1 MQASDSTMTLA
12 AVPSGAVQY
21 PNWMVIEPDSA
32 NREIVYLPTAPSGT
46 TYSGVV
52 RGISL
57 TADSDS
63 AGTGI
68 AHAANVDVVM
78 SLTHRDWN
86 DIVSWIQGTN
96 GSGYNNLRVGDETDS
111 NITIYAQNA
120 DGAKPYVQYN
130 ASTNKWLISN
140 DGVSTFDITAGGSGL
155 TRGLGVNIS
164 ASAITLDVR
173 TSGGL
178 RNNQGTGSQQCDVDP
193 TIVARLDTANTW
205 TAAQTHSAAV
215 THNSTVTVAAGLGTI
230 YVPTPTDPG
239 MAVNKSYVD
248 GSGTSGEAITA
259 GQAIYVKASDGK
271 LYKTDADLGDEST
284 FSFIGFA
291 VTTVAGA
298 DLTVYY
304 VTPGRIVTG
313 LSGLT
318 AGSYYF
324 LSNTAGAIGT
334 TPGARYAKVAQALS
348 TTSIRVI
355 EPKFIASG
363 NITLNGNG
371 TFSGTT
377 GFYPK
382 SIRFWAAANSTT
394 VSGGS
399 FGESILAGTI
409 TDRCLQIKLSSITQ
423 VAAITTQ
430 GYNCYNFNTGVQYSN
445 GSISAVTSTG
455 FSVSNSNHNGQNVD
469 LYWIAEN

>member
-1 MQASDSTMTLA
+1 MQSSDSTMTLA

-86 DIVSWIQGTN
+86 DIVSWVQGTN

-120 DGAKPYVQYN
+120 DGTKPFVQYN

-155 TRGLGVNIS
+155 TRGLGVNIV
-164 ASAITLDVR
+164 ASAITLDTR

-205 TAAQTHSAAV
+205 TATQTHSAAV
-215 THNSTVTVAAGLGTI
+215 THNSTVTVTAGLGTI

-259 GQAIYVKASDGK
+259 GQALYIKASDGK
-271 LYKTDADLGDEST
+271 LYKTDADLGEST

-313 LSGLT
+313 LSSLT

-324 LSNTAGAIGT
+324 LSNTAGAVATSPGT
-334 TPGARYAKVAQALS
+334 NTARVGIAISATCLQVLK
-348 TTSIRVI
+348 
-355 EPKFIASG
+355 PKFFASG
-363 NITLNGNG
+363 QFLP
-371 TFSGTT
+371 SGAADGSTSAAVI
-377 GFYPK
+377 GFYPSVIRLQAAFSSATRNT
-382 SIRFWAAANSTT
+382 SIGLGDGGQCMHSTDNGLWQT
-394 VSGGS
+394 QPYAYYMDDVGG
-399 FGESILAGTI
+399 GNGW
-409 TDRCLQIKLSSITQ
+409 RG
-423 VAAITTQ
+423 AITTR
-430 GYNCYNFNTGVQYSN
+430 N
-445 GSISAVTSTG
+445 STG
-455 FSVSNSNHNGQNVD
+455 FIITHTRMRGAGTLSAAIN
-469 LYWIAEN
+469 WFAESD

>member
-1 MQASDSTMTLA
+1 
-12 AVPSGAVQY
+12 
-21 PNWMVIEPDSA
+21 MVIEPDSA

-86 DIVSWIQGTN
+86 DIVAWIQGTN
-96 GSGYNNLRVGDETDS
+96 GSGYNNFRVGDETDS
-111 NITIYAQNA
+111 DITIYAQNA
-120 DGAKPYVQYN
+120 DGTKPYVQYN

-155 TRGLGVNIS
+155 TRGLGVNVV

-205 TAAQTHSAAV
+205 TATQTHSAAV
-215 THNSTVTVAAGLGTI
+215 THNSTVTVTAGLGTI

-239 MAVNKSYVD
+239 MAVNRGYID

-259 GQAIYVKASDGK
+259 GQAVYVKASDGK

-304 VTPGRIVTG
+304 VTPGR
-313 LSGLT
+313 S
-318 AGSYYF
+318 
-324 LSNTAGAIGT
+324 
-334 TPGARYAKVAQALS
+334 
-348 TTSIRVI
+348 
-355 EPKFIASG
+355 
-363 NITLNGNG
+363 
-371 TFSGTT
+371 
-377 GFYPK
+377 
-382 SIRFWAAANSTT
+382 
-394 VSGGS
+394 
-399 FGESILAGTI
+399 
-409 TDRCLQIKLSSITQ
+409 
-423 VAAITTQ
+423 
-430 GYNCYNFNTGVQYSN
+430 
-445 GSISAVTSTG
+445 
-455 FSVSNSNHNGQNVD
+455 
-469 LYWIAEN
+469 